1 MFAYVIIH
9 FGSNIKYLEYEM
21 YEIIMLQSISKYDI
35 VYMYSIHDTPEIFVK
50 TIKKMGVKTK
60 GFDDSLII
68 DRSKKFSSIYPHFN
82 VLRVCCFIYANLLVE
97 YEKVCVIESDIILY
111 KGIDNVFKLQTPSVY
126 FYDIDRK
133 NSLKNY
139 KIVNI
144 DKKTNV
150 CDFSLINGGVM
161 LFEPN
166 KKLIKNLDTYI
177 DSIITHNCKFP
188 NETLFLLLY
197 NDIYNLPINYNI
209 RKYIDFKE
217 IKIYGRH
224 FDFTQYKPLDIIK
237 DNYVDKVKTQI
248 VKESLKYFKTN
259 YYDKYH
265 TEIDKIID
273 KIIHDNNN

>member
-60 GFDDSLII
+60 EFDDSLII

-111 KGIDNVFKLQTPSVY
+111 KGLDNVFKLKTPSVY

-133 NSLKNY
+133 NSLNNY
-139 KIVNI
+139 KIDNI

-177 DSIITHNCKFP
+177 DSIITNNCKFP

-248 VKESLKYFKTN
+248 VKESLQYFKTN

-273 KIIHDNNN
+273 KIK

>member
-1 MFAYVIIH
+1 
-9 FGSNIKYLEYEM
+9 
-21 YEIIMLQSISKYDI
+21 
-35 VYMYSIHDTPEIFVK
+35 
-50 TIKKMGVKTK
+50 
-60 GFDDSLII
+60 
-68 DRSKKFSSIYPHFN
+68 
-82 VLRVCCFIYANLLVE
+82 
-97 YEKVCVIESDIILY
+97 
-111 KGIDNVFKLQTPSVY
+111 
-126 FYDIDRK
+126 
-133 NSLKNY
+133 
-139 KIVNI
+139 
-144 DKKTNV
+144 
-150 CDFSLINGGVM
+150 M

-177 DSIITHNCKFP
+177 DSIITNNCKFP

-224 FDFTQYKPLDIIK
+224 FDFTQYKPVDIIK
-237 DNYVDKVKTQI
+237 DNYVDKVKTKI

-273 KIIHDNNN
+273 KIK

>member
-111 KGIDNVFKLQTPSVY
+111 KGLDNVFKLKTPSVY

-133 NSLKNY
+133 NSLNNY

-177 DSIITHNCKFP
+177 DSIITNNCKFP

-248 VKESLKYFKTN
+248 VKESLQYFKTN

-273 KIIHDNNN
+273 KIK